1 MTCVNAE
8 MFDPFRFARMHVD
21 RDRDRVKHK
30 VVKTSV
36 DYISF
41 GHGKHAWYVDPSF
54 PPVPTSKART
64 VTATNLMAQDGLTDD
79 GGRSENIYHRSGSG
93 SGPGSGSGQ
102 APELNEL
109 VLVHLSTSQN
119 SPEAMRTEFVNSM
132 LRTKSK
138 AQKDAVIATSL
149 MPVAYAV
156 DVRATLIWPFNGLA
170 EIDGIWA

>member
-64 VTATNLMAQDGLTDD
+64 VTATNLMAQDGVCCNRAQIDACF
-79 GGRSENIYHRSGSG
+79 HRSGS
-93 SGPGSGSGQ
+93 GSGSGQ

-119 SPEAMRTEFVNSM
+119 SPEAMRTEFLNSM